1 MQPKL
6 LLKKQLILIRKIK
19 KSHMRYLGEVK
30 DSHLLEYMT
39 KRIEDDRNKFR
50 DKIHE
55 VDPYF
60 NFQDK
65 IEKTLV
71 SIEAGKE

>member
-1 MQPKL
+1 
-6 LLKKQLILIRKIK
+6 
-19 KSHMRYLGEVK
+19 MRYLGEVK